1 MNIAILGRTADTLNY
16 VRFVRS
22 FAFTPLVT
30 LEPGEV
36 CGCSALLL
44 PGGGDITP
52 AFFGEQNH
60 GSRNIDTE
68 LDILQLQAFDLA
80 VRAGM
85 PVLGICKGM
94 QIINVGL
101 GGSVLQDLGPCAAER
116 HRYDNGDR
124 YHGTLIKRDSWLH
137 ALYRD
142 KTLVNSAHHQ
152 ALARLGRG
160 LSAVQCCP
168 EDGCIEA
175 VAHSSLPI
183 IGVQW
188 HPERIDPARAG
199 TDGGRVLDYFSS
211 LCTGGMGAWNR
222 S

>member
-1 MNIAILGRTADTLNY
+1 MKIAIVGRTADTFNY
-16 VRFVRS
+16 VKYVRS

-30 LEPGEV
+30 LEPEEI
-36 CGCSALLL
+36 CSCSALLL

-60 GSRNIDTE
+60 GSRTIDPE

-101 GGSVLQDLGPCAAER
+101 GGSVLQDLGPCAAKR

-137 ALYRD
+137 ALYGD
-142 KTLVNSAHHQ
+142 KTAVNSAHHQ

-160 LSAVQCCP
+160 LASVQRCP

-188 HPERIDPARAG
+188 HPERIDPERAG
-199 TDGGRVLDYFSS
+199 MDGGRVLDYFSS
-211 LCTGGMGAWNR
+211 LCAGAAFRNP
-222 S
+222 